1 MTTVRCWTGHEARAL
16 RLALRLTVRAFAE
29 RLGVAVRTV
38 SKWEAGSTAIVPRPD
53 TQSILDTALGRA
65 DREVQQR
72 FEQLRA
78 LAPTRTATVPAG
90 PQAEPVAESM
100 ELIRRIAASDLGSDT
115 LDQLDEVVER
125 LAVEYFTV
133 PPAEFHGRVVTWRRY
148 ATSLFDRRAT
158 LRERSRLYAV
168 AGRLTGLLAEVSLA
182 LGADA
187 EVHCATALSL
197 AQEIGHAGLAG
208 WVRGTQAQVALYAGD
223 PREAVAFA
231 QAGSEVAPVG
241 SAASFRACALEARA
255 LARTGDRAATDRGFL
270 RAEQALDARTDTQ
283 VGSLFSFDAPYLPY
297 YAGTAYGW
305 LGDGPCARAWAT
317 QAIELCD
324 ADPKAWPVARTSAR
338 IDAAVALVRSGDL
351 DSAIATGCDAIEIWS
366 QRPTQPA
373 KQRIEELLGAAE
385 PFREH
390 AVDDLAERWRS
401 VSHQTGQ
408 LHP

>member
-72 FEQLRA
+72 FEQLRE

-90 PQAEPVAESM
+90 PQAGPDAPAAESM
-100 ELIRRIAASDLGSDT
+100 ELIRRMAASDLGSDT

-168 AGRLTGLLAEVSLA
+168 VGRLTGLLA
-182 LGADA
+182 
-187 EVHCATALSL
+187 
-197 AQEIGHAGLAG
+197 
-208 WVRGTQAQVALYAGD
+208 
-223 PREAVAFA
+223 
-231 QAGSEVAPVG
+231 
-241 SAASFRACALEARA
+241 
-255 LARTGDRAATDRGFL
+255 
-270 RAEQALDARTDTQ
+270 
-283 VGSLFSFDAPYLPY
+283 
-297 YAGTAYGW
+297 
-305 LGDGPCARAWAT
+305 
-317 QAIELCD
+317 
-324 ADPKAWPVARTSAR
+324 
-338 IDAAVALVRSGDL
+338 
-351 DSAIATGCDAIEIWS
+351 
-366 QRPTQPA
+366 
-373 KQRIEELLGAAE
+373 
-385 PFREH
+385 
-390 AVDDLAERWRS
+390 
-401 VSHQTGQ
+401 
-408 LHP
+408 